1 MPPVPDIFARESDC
15 VGKNLG
21 RFARQAPKRIR
32 VRRLVYGM
40 GLLLALTGAMFVASA
55 SSVVSFAATAPDGH
69 AIFTARCATCHQ
81 ATGLGAGPFPPLA
94 GNPDVT
100 SPDTGGIIATVLN
113 GKTGP
118 ITINGKQYSGAM
130 PAWKG
135 TLSNAEIAAVLTYV
149 RSAWVNKAPPVSEEQ
164 VASAA
169 NPVMLPGAA
178 IFAAKCATCHQ
189 ANGQGTA
196 QYPPLAGNPAVS
208 AADPSTIVGI
218 IVNGRS
224 GPLSVGGK
232 SYNGTMPTWKGHL
245 SNADIAAV
253 ATYVR
258 SAWGNNASGVTEQQV
273 ASAGT
278 AVSTAVGQSIFAQKC
293 ATCHRANGAGG
304 GPFPAL
310 AGNPHVNAADPAAIL
325 STIKNGRG
333 IMPSWKGQL
342 SNADIAAVASYIR
355 TAWGNKGTPVSESDV
370 SAAK

>member
-1 MPPVPDIFARESDC
+1 M
-15 VGKNLG
+15 N
-21 RFARQAPKRIR
+21 RFALISATF
-32 VRRLVYGM
+32 V
-40 GLLLALTGAMFVASA
+40 LLLVALSLRNSPPSGALAAAS
-55 SSVVSFAATAPDGH
+55 DGS
-69 AIFTARCATCHQ
+69 AIFSARCAVCHQ
-81 ATGLGAGPFPPLA
+81 ANGQGAGPFPPLA

-100 SPDTGGIIATVLN
+100 AADTSAIIATVLN

-135 TLSNAEIAAVLTYV
+135 TLSNADVASVLTYV
-149 RSAWVNKAPPVSEEQ
+149 RGAWTNKAPPVSEDQ
-164 VASAA
+164 VAVAA
-169 NPVMLPGAA
+169 HPAMSSGAV

-189 ANGQGTA
+189 ASGQGTEK
-196 QYPPLAGNPAVS
+196 YPPLAGNAAVT
-208 AADPSTIVGI
+208 AADPSTILGI

-224 GPLSVGGK
+224 GPLTVGGK
-232 SYNGTMPTWKGHL
+232 SYNGTMPTWKGQL
-245 SNADIAAV
+245 SNPDIAAV
-253 ATYVR
+253 ATYIR
-258 SAWGNNASGVTEQQV
+258 SSWGNGAPGVSEQMV

-278 AVSTAVGQSIFAQKC
+278 AVSTAVGGSIFAQRC

-310 AGNPHVNAADPAAIL
+310 AGNAHVNAADASGIL

-355 TAWGNKGTPVSESDV
+355 AAWGNKGGPVTESDV
-370 SAAK
+370 TAAK